1 MSQLVDPLPSHR
13 FNEAALGDYLAAHL
27 PDISGPFRVRQFQGG
42 QSNPT
47 FLLEGRG
54 LPEGGGWRMV
64 LRKKPAGTLLKSAHQ
79 VEREYRVISA
89 LQGATVPVPR
99 SFLLCEAEDVI
110 GTPFYL
116 MDYVE
121 GRIFDLPHMP
131 GCSPQ
136 ERYGCYRAMISTMAA
151 LHNVDWEAAGL
162 ADFGRPGNYIVRQ
175 LGRWSKQYR
184 DSAGS
189 DADPLVEDIIAWLE
203 KNLPADAQT
212 TLAHG
217 DFRLGNLVFDP
228 HEPVV
233 RAVLDWELSTLGDP
247 LGDLAYCCLP
257 YHLPADEENAK
268 GLRGLDLKQLGIP
281 REEELLAAYG
291 VATGRSGIGDWT
303 FYIVFSLFRLI
314 AILQGVYAR
323 ALQGNASS
331 ANAISVAGRRK
342 VLAITAADM
351 IAGK

>member
-13 FNEAALGDYLAAHL
+13 FDEAALQDYLAVTLAEAR
-27 PDISGPFRVRQFQGG
+27 GPFRVRQFQGG

-47 FLLEGRG
+47 FLLEG
-54 LPEGGGWRMV
+54 EGWSMV
-64 LRKKPAGTLLKSAHQ
+64 LRKKPSGALLKSAHQ

-89 LQGATVPVPR
+89 LQGSAVPVPR
-99 SFLLCEAEDVI
+99 SFLLCEDEGVI
-110 GTPFYL
+110 GTAFYL
-116 MDYVE
+116 MEYVE
-121 GRIFDLPHMP
+121 GRVFDMPHMSDS
-131 GCSPQ
+131 SPH
-136 ERYGCYRAMISTMAA
+136 ERGACYDAMVATMAA

-175 LGRWSKQYR
+175 LERWSKQYR
-184 DSAGS
+184 DSSIDG
-189 DADPLVEDIIAWLE
+189 ADPLVEEIISWLD
-203 KNLPADAQT
+203 KHLPGEART

-217 DFRLGNLVFDP
+217 DFRLGNLIFDRRQP
-228 HEPVV
+228 IV

-257 YHLPADEENAK
+257 YHLPAEGENSK
-268 GLRGLDLKQLGIP
+268 GLRGLDLKDLGIP
-281 REEELLAAYG
+281 REEELLAAYCA
-291 VATGRSGIGDWT
+291 ATGRIGINDWT
-303 FYIVFSLFRLI
+303 FYLVFSLFRLI

-331 ANAISVAGRRK
+331 ANALTVSDRRK
-342 VLAITAADM
+342 VLARTASEM

>member
-1 MSQLVDPLPSHR
+1 MSLLIDPLPSHR
-13 FNEAALGDYLAAHL
+13 FDEAALQDYLAANL
-27 PDISGPFRVRQFQGG
+27 PEASGPFRALQFQGG

-47 FLLEGRG
+47 FLLEG
-54 LPEGGGWRMV
+54 ESWRMV
-64 LRKKPAGTLLKSAHQ
+64 LRKKPSGTLLKSAHQ

-89 LQGATVPVPR
+89 LQGSAVPVPR
-99 SFLLCEAEDVI
+99 SFLLCEDEGVI

-116 MDYVE
+116 MDYVG
-121 GRIFDLPHMP
+121 GRVFDMPHMP
-131 GCSPQ
+131 DTSPH
-136 ERYGCYRAMISTMAA
+136 ERTACYQAMISTMAA
-151 LHNVDWEAAGL
+151 LHNVDWAAAGL

-175 LGRWSKQYR
+175 LDRWSKQYR
-184 DSAGS
+184 DSSGG
-189 DADPLVEDIIAWLE
+189 DADPLVEDIIVWLE
-203 KNLPADAQT
+203 KNLPAEART

-217 DFRLGNLVFDP
+217 DFRLGNLVFDR

-257 YHLPADEENAK
+257 YHLPADGENAK
-268 GLRGLDLKQLGIP
+268 GLLGLDLKTLGIP
-281 REEELLAAYG
+281 REEELLATYG
-291 VATGRSGIGDWT
+291 AATGRSGINDWT
-303 FYIVFSLFRLI
+303 FYLVFSLFRLI

-331 ANAISVAGRRK
+331 ANAISVAGRRR
-342 VLAITAADM
+342 VLARIAADM